1 MSSHRIQKRFRI
13 NPDYLEHL
21 ETVKRE
27 NKLQTNGEAIE
38 HILDE
43 NIKLRNQ
50 LLGNNKDDIAENT
63 SKILKAVNQ
72 SSKDI
77 KTLVEFANTHAFRE
91 MFEENVSA
99 IDSPTNWLK
108 EAKSEVNNQLQ
119 YKRTQ
124 KLSEH

>member
-21 ETVKRE
+21 ETVKGE

-50 LLGNNKDDIAENT
+50 LLGNDKDDIAENT

>member
-21 ETVKRE
+21 ETVKGE

-77 KTLVEFANTHAFRE
+77 KTLVEFANTYAFRE